1 MYKIAICDDEK
12 IMCEYLQK
20 KVSEILT
27 QWEIL
32 FTITCYTDALDLL
45 NTSLSY
51 DLILLDIQM
60 PHLDGITLAQK
71 IKAQSE
77 KCELIFIT
85 ILKEYVLY
93 AFEVEAL
100 DYIYKP
106 IEHKRLENALKRA
119 IKHYQKK
126 KKNLLIQNK
135 NCYQTI
141 PLEEIYYCEVINR
154 KLYLHLQHDVIE
166 YYGKLQE
173 IQKQLDK
180 RFLKCHRSYIV
191 NMDYIKKYESP
202 ILTMKN
208 EEKVPVSRLQQK
220 EFIEKML
227 YYLKGRET

>member
-1 MYKIAICDDEK
+1 M
-12 IMCEYLQK
+12 
-20 KVSEILT
+20 
-27 QWEIL
+27 
-32 FTITCYTDALDLL
+32 
-45 NTSLSY
+45 
-51 DLILLDIQM
+51 
-60 PHLDGITLAQK
+60 
-71 IKAQSE
+71 
-77 KCELIFIT
+77 IFIT
-85 ILKEYVLY
+85 FLKEYVLY

-106 IEHKRLENALKRA
+106 IEQKRLENALKRA
-119 IKHYQKK
+119 IKHYQKENK
-126 KKNLLIQNK
+126 GILIQNK

-141 PLEEIYYCEVINR
+141 KLEEIYYCEVMNR

-202 ILTMKN
+202 IITMQN
-208 EEKVPVSRLQQK
+208 GEKVPVSRLQQK

-227 YYLKGRET
+227 YYIKGREI

>member
-1 MYKIAICDDEK
+1 MYKIAVCDDEK

-27 QWEIL
+27 KWNIF
-32 FTITCYTDALDLL
+32 FTITCYTNALDLL
-45 NTSLSY
+45 NTTISY

-60 PHLDGITLAQK
+60 PVLDGVTLAQK
-71 IKAQSE
+71 LRTQSE

-106 IEHKRLENALKRA
+106 IEQKRLENALKRA
-119 IKHYQKK
+119 VNRYQKEK
-126 KKNLLIQNK
+126 KGILIQHK

-141 PLEEIYYCEVINR
+141 KLEEIYYCEVINR
-154 KLYLHLQHDVIE
+154 KLYLHLQNEVIE

-191 NMDYIKKYESP
+191 NMDYIKKYESL
-202 ILTMKN
+202 ILTMQN
-208 EEKVPVSRLQQK
+208 GEKVPVSRLQQK